1 MGFRFRTFNQAT
13 EKHPDT
19 YIDIR
24 DRKLDKDFPNF
35 EEMPVS
41 NYPALYIYN
50 SKEDSEK
57 DASGEEAIVIY
68 WLREDW

>member
-1 MGFRFRTFNQAT
+1 MGFRFRTYEQAT

-24 DRKLDKDFPNF
+24 DRKLDKDFPNY

-41 NYPALYIYN
+41 NYPALYIYS
-50 SKEDSEK
+50 SKEEATK
-57 DASGEEAIVIY
+57 DPDGKNAIEIY